1 LLYANG
7 PYISYLFVPELAE
20 LNAADRTAFG
30 DFKYMMLAAQNEEPL
45 HTARKTDDEDYR
57 IERTRLAFVA
67 TGTMSAVQVFIPN
80 LEDGLSTRFL
90 YHNLP
95 GKSTMRDEMDEATA
109 EAMNIVYGNQRERL
123 TALWDALRVYD
134 GKPEEELPRLM
145 LSNEQREYINKFY
158 SQLLSFITI
167 ISPENGLRAPIV
179 RSRLNLYRMLMIIAL
194 LRRYDGA
201 VTAEE
206 VVADTVITIDD
217 DDLRWGLTYIFYLT
231 MQTSS
236 LYSRLRPEEKK
247 ERKQGAR
254 ISPLFL
260 LQMLP
265 NQFTTAEAEKIGK
278 ELGISPRTTSKH
290 LSTLVSNDNL
300 KRPYNGHYVKVAKKN
315 KKTKP
320 AA

>member
-1 LLYANG
+1 
-7 PYISYLFVPELAE
+7 
-20 LNAADRTAFG
+20 
-30 DFKYMMLAAQNEEPL
+30 M
-45 HTARKTDDEDYR
+45 
-57 IERTRLAFVA
+57 
-67 TGTMSAVQVFIPN
+67 
-80 LEDGLSTRFL
+80 
-90 YHNLP
+90 
-95 GKSTMRDEMDEATA
+95 
-109 EAMNIVYGNQRERL
+109 YGNQRERL
-123 TALWDALRVYD
+123 TALWEALRVYD

-145 LSNEQREYINKFY
+145 LSNVQREYINKFY

-290 LSTLVSNDNL
+290 LNTLVSNDSL
-300 KRPYNGHYVKVAKKN
+300 KRPYNGHYVKVGKKD

>member
-1 LLYANG
+1 
-7 PYISYLFVPELAE
+7 
-20 LNAADRTAFG
+20 
-30 DFKYMMLAAQNEEPL
+30 M
-45 HTARKTDDEDYR
+45 
-57 IERTRLAFVA
+57 
-67 TGTMSAVQVFIPN
+67 
-80 LEDGLSTRFL
+80 
-90 YHNLP
+90 
-95 GKSTMRDEMDEATA
+95 
-109 EAMNIVYGNQRERL
+109 
-123 TALWDALRVYD
+123 
-134 GKPEEELPRLM
+134 
-145 LSNEQREYINKFY
+145 
-158 SQLLSFITI
+158 
-167 ISPENGLRAPIV
+167 
-179 RSRLNLYRMLMIIAL
+179 
-194 LRRYDGA
+194 
-201 VTAEE
+201 
-206 VVADTVITIDD
+206 ADTVITIDD

-290 LSTLVSNDNL
+290 LSTLVSNDSL
-300 KRPYNGHYVKVAKKN
+300 KRPYNGLYVKVGKKD